1 MKKAIK
7 VIFTGGTIGS
17 AARDGKVD
25 LDGNANRRLLEMYRA
40 ERGEDVTFDCDEP
53 VSMLSE
59 NVHEE
64 QLHAIYAAVK
74 AVDPKV
80 YDGVIVTHGT
90 DSLCINAHYF
100 SLTLCN
106 LGLPIVLVSSLYPL
120 EDRRQNG
127 LKNFIAAVDFVE
139 KGGARGVF
147 VAFAN
152 GNSPAEIHLA
162 GRLMFCDQITGW
174 YRSVLGESLA
184 TVEGGEVIYRESPS
198 LPTREELALAGQYPF
213 VYAALGIHPES
224 IIEEDTSTR
233 LVFGGDW
240 RAELRAIRP
249 LYEPPKAVAVGE
261 CGLDYHWPIPK
272 EEQQALF
279 EEEIRCALELEKPI
293 LVHDREAH
301 ADVYALLK
309 KYKPKGVLHC
319 YSGSAED
326 AVWLARQGMYIGF
339 GGTLTFKNARKTREA
354 AAALP
359 MEAIVLETDCPYMAP
374 EPHRGQRNDSS
385 LIIHVAEVLGQ
396 IKGLPVQ
403 EVLRATNENAKRLF
417 GI

>member
-1 MKKAIK
+1 MTGP
-7 VIFTGGTIGS
+7 IFDTHAHYS
-17 AARDGKVD
+17 ARAFDADRF
-25 LDGNANRRLLEMYRA
+25 ALL
-40 ERGEDVTFDCDEP
+40 
-53 VSMLSE
+53 
-59 NVHEE
+59 
-64 QLHAIYAAVK
+64 
-74 AVDPKV
+74 
-80 YDGVIVTHGT
+80 
-90 DSLCINAHYF
+90 DSL
-100 SLTLCN
+100 
-106 LGLPIVLVSSLYPL
+106 P
-120 EDRRQNG
+120 
-127 LKNFIAAVDFVE
+127 E
-139 KGGARGVF
+139 KGVVGVCEQ
-147 VAFAN
+147 ATHSGDA
-152 GNSPAEIHLA
+152 P
-162 GRLMFCDQITGW
+162 R
-174 YRSVLGESLA
+174 VL
-184 TVEGGEVIYRESPS
+184 
-198 LPTREELALAGQYPF
+198 ELAHRYPW
-213 VYAALGIHPES
+213 VYAAIGIHPES
-224 IIEEDTSTR
+224 LLAPEDCGEEGPAPTVS
-233 LVFGGDW
+233 VFGGDW
-240 RAELRAIRP
+240 AAEMKALAP
-249 LYEPPKAVAVGE
+249 YYDDPKVVAVGE